1 MPLVNGDNKQN
12 LLAFALIVGASA
24 GGGVVY
30 RVASPPRN
38 VEIAETTLDN
48 LQRRREIELT
58 QMESRIALKLQM
70 LELGIRRDMP
80 PEPIR
85 RRIRALELKIQQL
98 DPTWSPPTTDYTDF

>member
-1 MPLVNGDNKQN
+1 MNGDNKQN

-24 GGGVVY
+24 GGGVIY

-38 VEIAETTLDN
+38 VEITDSQVAQLTSRRQVELD
-48 LQRRREIELT
+48 

-70 LELGIRRDMP
+70 LEYSIRRDMP

-85 RRIRALELKIQQL
+85 RRIRAIELKIQSL
-98 DPTWSPPTTDYTDF
+98 DPTWSPPTTDYNTDY